1 MQNLS
6 ACNQLMRQRLIL
18 ASQSPR
24 RRELLAKAGFEFTHT
39 SLQISE
45 IPDEN
50 LNLPDQ
56 VRGLAVMKADAWL
69 DTVKAAE
76 REGILLLTADTV
88 VVLDGKIIGKPKD
101 QKENLEIIERLSG
114 RVHEVITAVCLVEG
128 STGKKIVDH
137 DVSKIRFRK
146 LSQDEIRAYVTS
158 GDGLDKA
165 GGYGIQGAAGKFVE
179 DLQGSFDNVMGLPVS
194 LVEKILKEN
203 SWDVSRRKAVDE

>member
-1 MQNLS
+1 
-6 ACNQLMRQRLIL
+6 MRPRLVL

-56 VRGLAVMKADAWL
+56 VRGLASDKADAWL
-69 DTVKAAE
+69 DTVKPSE

-88 VVLDGKIIGKPKD
+88 VILDGKILGKPKD
-101 QKENLEIIERLSG
+101 QKENREFLERLSG
-114 RVHEVITAVCLVEG
+114 HFHEVITAVCLVEG
-128 STGKKIVDH
+128 STGKKIVAH
-137 DVSKIRFRK
+137 ETSTIYFRK
-146 LSQDEIRAYVTS
+146 LNAIEVEAYVTS

-165 GGYGIQGAAGKFVE
+165 GGYGIQGEAGKFVE
-179 DLQGSFDNVMGLPVS
+179 KLEGPFDNVMGLPVE
-194 LVEKILKEN
+194 LIEQLLREN
-203 SWDVSRRKAVDE
+203 GWEVARKPK